1 MPRFRYEA
9 MQSAGSGGGGGVIE
23 ADDRAAAV
31 RLLTARGITP
41 KRVVEDGPSTARS
54 DAPGARPAAS
64 QRATPGTDG
73 RSASVFSA
81 GRSAMSRRE
90 MATLIRE
97 LSVAT
102 RAGLPL
108 VTSLRTIARQGR
120 SPAQRAMLESIIKD
134 VEQGRTLADA
144 MRAIGKP
151 FDDLVIAL
159 VNAGEASGRMG
170 EVMDHAATL
179 LDRAAKLRGQIM
191 GALIYPAVLLLFIAG
206 AIVTIVTVVVPQV
219 IASAEGQISVL
230 PFPTRVVQGLATAM
244 TDWWWAL
251 AIGLIV
257 VALAARA
264 AWQTPSTRLAI
275 DSMML
280 RAPALGTLVR
290 DIAVARFTR
299 TFGTLTGAGLP
310 VLQSLR
316 IVRDTLGNAALTAAM
331 DEVADEVAHGRTIAE
346 PMERSGLFPPLLIQV
361 TAMGE
366 RTGHL
371 DSMLTEAA
379 DVFEEKTE
387 RSLKLVT
394 TLLPPLLI
402 VLAAVAVVFI
412 LLAIFL
418 PLLELQESIG

>member
-1 MPRFRYEA
+1 MPQFRYESMGA
-9 MQSAGSGGGGGVIE
+9 GSSAGTIE
-23 ADDRAAAV
+23 ADNRAAAV
-31 RLLTARGITP
+31 RMLVARGITP
-41 KRVVEDGPSTARS
+41 KRVFEDAATQASTKRLPARMGAVKA
-54 DAPGARPAAS
+54 APAS
-64 QRATPGTDG
+64 SGSLSFGSRAT
-73 RSASVFSA
+73 
-81 GRSAMSRRE
+81 MSRRE

-108 VTSLRTIARQGR
+108 VPALKTIARQGR

-144 MRAIGKP
+144 MRSVGKP

-179 LDRAAKLRGQIM
+179 LDRAAKLKGQIL
-191 GALIYPAVLLLFIAG
+191 GALMYPAVLMVFIVG
-206 AIVTIVTVVVPQV
+206 AIITIVTVVVPQV
-219 IASAEGQISVL
+219 IASAEGQIAVL
-230 PFPTRVVQGLATAM
+230 PLPTRIVQGLASLFTN
-244 TDWWWAL
+244 WWWAL
-251 AIGLIV
+251 AIGALILV
-257 VALAARA
+257 VIARA
-264 AWQTPSTRLAI
+264 IWRAPASRFAI

-316 IVRDTLGNAALTAAM
+316 IVRDTLGNAALTSAM

-366 RTGHL
+366 KTGHL
-371 DSMLTEAA
+371 DTMLTEAA

-387 RSLKLVT
+387 RSLKVVT
-394 TLLPPLLI
+394 TLLPPMLI
-402 VLAAVAVVFI
+402 VLAAFAVVFI

>member
-1 MPRFRYEA
+1 MPLFRYEA
-9 MQSAGSGGGGGVIE
+9 MGAAANAGTIE
-23 ADDRAAAV
+23 ADDRAAAT
-31 RLLTARGITP
+31 RLLLARGITP
-41 KRVVEDGPSTARS
+41 KRIVEDAARQRTPAANAGARTRPASTASTRRADS
-54 DAPGARPAAS
+54 PAGAFPFS
-64 QRATPGTDG
+64 QRSSMT
-73 RSASVFSA
+73 
-81 GRSAMSRRE
+81 RRE

-97 LSVAT
+97 LSVAM

-108 VTSLRTIARQGR
+108 VPSLKTIARQGR
-120 SPAQRAMLESIIKD
+120 SPAQKAMLESIIKD

-144 MRAIGKP
+144 MRSVGKP

-179 LDRAAKLRGQIM
+179 LDRAARLRGQIL
-191 GALIYPAVLLLFIAG
+191 GALLYPAVLMVFIVG
-206 AIVTIVTVVVPQV
+206 AIITIVTVVVPQV
-219 IASAEGQISVL
+219 IASAEGQITVM
-230 PFPTRVVQGLATAM
+230 PWPTRVVQGMANLM
-244 TDWWWAL
+244 TDWWWAM
-251 AIGLIV
+251 AIGA
-257 VALAARA
+257 ALALVIARA
-264 AWQTPSTRLAI
+264 AWRSPAPRLAI
-275 DSMML
+275 DSFML

-366 RTGHL
+366 KTGRL
-371 DSMLTEAA
+371 DQMLTEAA

-387 RSLKLVT
+387 RSLKVVT
-394 TLLPPLLI
+394 TLLPPMLI
-402 VLAAVAVVFI
+402 VGAAFAVVFI